1 MMQLYV
7 ETLHQMELL
16 FKINI
21 FYLIHSINTLA
32 KESIKLLKFRILQNI
47 IPYKKNKIKL
57 LIILD
62 KF

>member
-32 KESIKLLKFRILQNI
+32 KESIKLLKF
-47 IPYKKNKIKL
+47 KL